1 MAKKLRID
9 PDDIEG
15 LSDALREAL
24 MRKGIFIPNDFINE
38 YLEGLEEDIDFL
50 PYKHGPIDTSNCGYD
65 DPEILNGLTIDN
77 DDEPFAIGSCGFT
90 APMSHCGSTPA
101 QYGGCGC
108 RSGSYCGGSTYT
120 PSYGGCGGYSRC

>member
-38 YLEGLEEDIDFL
+38 YLEELEEDVDFL
-50 PYKHGPIDTSNCGYD
+50 SYKHGPIDTSNCGYD

-77 DDEPFAIGSCGFT
+77 DDEPFAIGGCGVIPGSCGMRT
-90 APMSHCGSTPA
+90 YGSCGQPSSPS
-101 QYGGCGC
+101 YGGCG
-108 RSGSYCGGSTYT
+108 GGCGYT
-120 PSYGGCGGYSRC
+120 PSYGGCGNSHC

>member
-38 YLEGLEEDIDFL
+38 YLEELEEDVDFL

-77 DDEPFAIGSCGFT
+77 DDEPFAIG
-90 APMSHCGSTPA
+90 
-101 QYGGCGC
+101 GCRVC

-120 PSYGGCGGYSRC
+120 PHYGGCGSSCGYTPSYGGCGNSHC

>member
-38 YLEGLEEDIDFL
+38 YLEELEEDIDFL

-65 DPEILNGLTIDN
+65 DPEILNCLTIDN
-77 DDEPFAIGSCGFT
+77 DDEPFAIGSCG
-90 APMSHCGSTPA
+90 
-101 QYGGCGC
+101 GGCG
-108 RSGSYCGGSTYT
+108 YT
-120 PSYGGCGGYSRC
+120 PSYGGCGGRVGHVTLMGSCGSSPC

>member
-24 MRKGIFIPNDFINE
+24 MRKGIFIPNDFIDE
-38 YLEGLEEDIDFL
+38 YLEESEEDVDFL
-50 PYKHGPIDTSNCGYD
+50 SYKHRPIDTSNCGYD

-77 DDEPFAIGSCGFT
+77 DDEPFAIGSCG
-90 APMSHCGSTPA
+90 
-101 QYGGCGC
+101 GGCG
-108 RSGSYCGGSTYT
+108 YT
-120 PSYGGCGGYSRC
+120 PSYGGCGSSPC